1 LLGARLATL
10 VFEHNDSCHSPP
22 LFFLPLRSSSL
33 LARQTFIISLTV
45 PIPVRG
51 FNFLHLLSIAFWNWI
66 EHIKPRLSAL
76 KTPYFFQSPRFSFF
90 SLISL
95 LHIYSRKGHFP
106 TLWTRLL
113 TPRPDF
119 CRLTTPAGL
128 LQKTTTAGSVL
139 AYNHRRPANSFEVPA
154 YPPGQYYYLPTVEEL
169 IYY

>member
-1 LLGARLATL
+1 MKAAILHL
-10 VFEHNDSCHSPP
+10 FSSSPP
-22 LFFLPLRSSSL
+22 LSPL

-66 EHIKPRLSAL
+66 EHIRPRLSAL
-76 KTPYFFQSPRFSFF
+76 KNPGFFRSPRFSFLSYILIVHLF
-90 SLISL
+90 SKESFPCPVDPTVDSTAGL
-95 LHIYSRKGHFP
+95 LQTHH
-106 TLWTRLL
+106 
-113 TPRPDF
+113 RPP
-119 CRLTTPAGL
+119 TPAGL
-128 LQKTTTAGSVL
+128 LQQTYTAGSVL

>member
-1 LLGARLATL
+1 MPPSFSKTMKAAILHL
-10 VFEHNDSCHSPP
+10 FSSSPP
-22 LFFLPLRSSSL
+22 LSPL

-95 LHIYSRKGHFP
+95 LHIYSRKNHFP
-106 TLWTRLL
+106 TLRTRLL

-119 CRLTTPAGL
+119 CRLITAPPPPPA
-128 LQKTTTAGSVL
+128 S
-139 AYNHRRPANSFEVPA
+139 YNRPA
-154 YPPGQYYYLPTVEEL
+154 PPLLYWLTITVDRPTLLKCQPTLRVSIT
-169 IYY
+169 IYQPLRS